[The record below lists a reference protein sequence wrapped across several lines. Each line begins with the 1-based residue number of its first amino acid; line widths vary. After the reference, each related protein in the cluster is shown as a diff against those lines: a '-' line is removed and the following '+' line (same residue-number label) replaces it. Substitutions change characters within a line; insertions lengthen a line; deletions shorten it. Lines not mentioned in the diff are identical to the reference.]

1 MVNEEKQFTIQDL
14 ENSASLRKTFSAN
27 EQKTDVDVQAL
38 HIDAASAESDGS
50 HIDFSWTTDV
60 AFQEDQQLHYWRLFL
75 RLMTITGLSILGI
88 IVAYAMYAYTAR
100 LAQPSIPESIKPYVY
115 TVHDTYKTVL
125 WYLWAKNYKQLSSLS
140 LIWDDTSSVLDR
152 IVLSSLNFID
162 KKYILQRELSIAAQQ
177 YIQNNQQVEDMQR
190 DVAQY
195 GYLPQ
200 EVVNI
205 FQDSNMQV
213 SLQRWLIAL
222 EAIKFTTAIKVFSYL
237 DTFVVWLA
245 DYLSVSPTYVKEQMQ
260 KMSNRGEQDIYA
272 FLSNC
277 YMNPYELS
285 YDCGVVGDF
294 DARYAT
300 QKDTWVDP
308 AFFKQ
313 VLYYID
319 QKLEQ
324 TQIPSFSIVFQKFDP
339 RAETISFSIEVNTFQ
354 QDEAALVD
362 AGIVNPHIFIV
373 TSVIHLLQQSR
384 FIQWSSIDAKQIN
397 IQPKIV
403 KIGANQFV
411 VNNSVLQYTLPIQ
424 KDVAREIDDFDT
436 Q

>member
-1 MVNEEKQFTIQDL
+1 MDSNKQVTLWDL
-14 ENSASLRKTFSAN
+14 EKGVWLREAFADTENA
-27 EQKTDVDVQAL
+27 QDVNVQAF
-38 HIDAASAESDGS
+38 HIDPSDDKTQANT
-50 HIDFSWTTDV
+50 IDFSDTTSV
-60 AFQEDQQLHYWRLFL
+60 TFKEDEQLHYWRQFL
-75 RLMTITGLSILGI
+75 RLMTISVVSILLWLL
-88 IVAYAMYAYTAR
+88 VYASYRYTDQ
-100 LAQPSIPESIKPYVY
+100 LSQPQVSPSISPYLSM
-115 TVHDTYKTVL
+115 VHDGYKKLIGYVGWNT
-125 WYLWAKNYKQLSSLS
+125 YKQLSATSL
-140 LIWDDTSSVLDR
+140 LSSDAKDLLDR
-152 IVLSSLNFID
+152 VVLSSLSFVD
-162 KKYILQRELSIAAQQ
+162 KKYILQRELTTVAQQ
-177 YIQNNQQVEDMQR
+177 YEKNTQEVENIQR
-190 DVAQY
+190 DIAQY

-200 EVVNI
+200 DVVNI
-205 FQDSNMQV
+205 FQESNMQV
-213 SLQRWLIAL
+213 SLQRWLVAL

-237 DTFVVWLA
+237 DTFVVGLA
-245 DYLSVSPTYVKEQMQ
+245 DYLSVSPEYVRDQMQ

-285 YDCGVVGDF
+285 YDCGVIGDF
-294 DARYAT
+294 DTRYAT
-300 QKDTWVDP
+300 QGDTGVDP

-354 QDEAALVD
+354 QDEAALVE

-403 KIGANQFV
+403 KIGSNQYV
-411 VNNSVLQYTLPIQ
+411 VNNSLLQYTLPIQ